1 MAMERR
7 NRASAAKDKSA
18 TKIQED
24 ERFWAPG
31 KERKKARFYAVGEDK
46 QKF

>member
-18 TKIQED
+18 TKRQED
-24 ERFWAPG
+24 ERFWAPDLV
-31 KERKKARFYAVGEDK
+31 RIS
-46 QKF
+46 QCN